1 MPTTARY
8 LHGTSPEEQARL
20 VRQASVLETVLLEGL
35 SLSPGERVLE
45 VGCGVGAVLGK
56 LAAAFP
62 GVRLAGADVSPEQV
76 AGARR
81 HLGSLG
87 VEAELVVADGARLPW
102 DSRSFDHV
110 VMVWVV
116 EHLADPLAVLRE
128 ALRVLRRG
136 GTLHLTE
143 TDYDTL
149 RVSPPDAAIR
159 ACLDAYV
166 ARFDSVGD
174 AHAGPRLG
182 GLLERAGFADVA
194 VRMVGIH
201 HWCPSGAEQVESFVE
216 YLLEFVR
223 PEVPAM
229 LALAG
234 TPELRHLVS
243 EGLARFER
251 LAHRPD
257 GSVSVSI
264 YKAAARAPG

>member
-1 MPTTARY
+1 MAGPY
-8 LHGTSPEEQARL
+8 LHGTSPGEQARL
-20 VRQASVLETVLLEGL
+20 VRQADVLEGVLLQGL
-35 SLSPGERVLE
+35 SVAPDERVLDL
-45 VGCGVGAVLGK
+45 GCGVGAVLGK

-81 HLGSLG
+81 HLAALG

-102 DSRSFDHV
+102 PDHAFDRV

-116 EHLADPLAVLRE
+116 EHLAHPLPVLRE
-128 ALRVLRRG
+128 ALRVLRPG

-159 ACLDAYV
+159 AFLDAYV

-182 GLLERAGFADVA
+182 GLLERAGFDQVA
-194 VRMVGIH
+194 VRMVGVH
-201 HWCPSGAEQVESFVE
+201 HWCPSGAERVRGFVE
-216 YLLEFVR
+216 YLLEFLR

-229 LALAG
+229 EERAQTDEGRARLG
-234 TPELRHLVS
+234 D
-243 EGLARFER
+243 GLARLER
-251 LAHRPD
+251 LADRPD
-257 GSVSVSI
+257 GAVSVSI
-264 YKAAARAPG
+264 YKAEARAPG